1 MADQIG
7 PVPAPAE
14 PIAPGPVTAIAPESM
29 SPPVTGAAPATEAP
43 IVTGAPPMT
52 GAPRHKRTAGSVAR
66 ATLSAILI
74 VLGVLSLVISPVA
87 IWGRNLVL
95 NTDHYVETVAPL
107 VKNPGV
113 QDVIV
118 NQVDKQVQANL
129 DVAAYVKQV
138 LPPRAANLLAAPVQ
152 NAVYGLVRTLTTKV
166 VQSKA
171 FYTLWVTINRVAH
184 KQVVTLVT
192 GRTLPGQVIVI
203 RSGKVYLDLSQ
214 VVGRVKKALVDAGV
228 SVASKLPVVGATIQI
243 AQVKGLE
250 STQSGVRALNTLA
263 DWLPWIGLALV
274 ALGVWAARRH
284 RRAIIAAALGLAAG
298 MIVLA
303 VGVMILRSA
312 YVSGI
317 PDDIAP
323 PATSRY
329 VFDTIDRFLRLGIRL
344 VFVIGLL
351 VALGVWVSGP
361 SARAV
366 SLRRGVLK
374 GTRNLGLGLPQGP
387 VTTFVARYTNVLRIA
402 VLAVAGLVL
411 LFITP
416 TAGKVILLAAI
427 VVVLLLAIEAIRA
440 PSLRAGAPGVP
451 KTG

>member
-1 MADQIG
+1 MADTPD
-7 PVPAPAE
+7 PVPVPTQLSAAGPATVI
-14 PIAPGPVTAIAPESM
+14 PPEAVV
-29 SPPVTGAAPATEAP
+29 PPVPST
-43 IVTGAPPMT
+43 
-52 GAPRHKRTAGSVAR
+52 PRHHRTAGSVAR

-74 VLGVLSLVISPVA
+74 VLGVLSLVLSPVA

-95 NTDHYVETVAPL
+95 DTNHYVETVAPL

-118 NQVDKQVQANL
+118 NQVDQQVQAHL
-129 DVAAYVKQV
+129 DVEAYVKQV
-138 LPPRAANLLAAPVQ
+138 LPPRAATLLAAPVQ
-152 NAVYGLVRTLTTKV
+152 SAVYGLVRTLTTKV

-184 KQVVTLVT
+184 KQIVTLLT

-203 RSGKVYLDLSQ
+203 KSGKVYLDLSQ
-214 VVGRVKKALVDAGV
+214 VVRRVKSALVGAGL

-250 STQSGVRALNTLA
+250 STQSGVRALNSLA

-284 RRAIIAAALGLAAG
+284 RRAVIAAALGLAAG

-303 VGVMILRSA
+303 IGVVILRSA
-312 YVSGI
+312 YVAGV
-317 PDDIAP
+317 PANIAP

-329 VFDTIDRFLRLGIRL
+329 VFDTVDRFLRLGIRL
-344 VFVIGLL
+344 VFVIAVL

-366 SLRRGVLK
+366 SLRHGVVNWA
-374 GTRNLGLGLPQGP
+374 RHLGLGLPEGP
-387 VTTFVARYTNVLRIA
+387 VTTFVTRYTNFLRIG

-411 LFITP
+411 LLITP
-416 TAGKVILLAAI
+416 TGGAIILIAAL
-427 VVVLLLAIEAIRA
+427 VVVLLLAIEALRA
-440 PSLRAGAPGVP
+440 PGSRAAAADGP
-451 KTG
+451 KTT

>member
-1 MADQIG
+1 MADPIG
-7 PVPAPAE
+7 PLPAPAE

-29 SPPVTGAAPATEAP
+29 SLPVTGPRQRRRSRSSQGPASDRAH
-43 IVTGAPPMT
+43 VTSGRQGAWHAPPCRPSSSCWVSSAWSSPRWPS
-52 GAPRHKRTAGSVAR
+52 GAATWCSIRTTTSR
-66 ATLSAILI
+66 P
-74 VLGVLSLVISPVA
+74 SPL
-87 IWGRNLVL
+87 WL
-95 NTDHYVETVAPL
+95 
-107 VKNPGV
+107 KNPGV

-184 KQVVTLVT
+184 RQIVTLVT

-214 VVGRVKKALVDAGV
+214 VVGRVKTALVNAGV
-228 SVASKLPVVGATIQI
+228 SAAAKLPVVGATIQI

-250 STQSGVRALNTLA
+250 STQKGVRALNTLA

-317 PDDIAP
+317 PDDISP

-416 TAGKVILLAAI
+416 TAGKIILLAAI